1 MNRRNIF
8 ILITLQL
15 ILIVVGV
22 KAQTTI
28 SPLVGEAIRAFR
40 NNEFET
46 AREKADKA
54 ILSGNYSMN
63 QRRDLYY
70 IRGYG
75 LFLASNYPEAMKDFD
90 MVLDI
95 KMNDKQSQLLKAECY
110 YYMNKFDNG
119 IEEFNNAEKLWKSTD
134 DNFNNM
140 TAYIKAMRGK
150 CQYKLGKYEVA
161 LNELNRALLLDS
173 TVMDTW
179 ETFGD
184 VNFTLK
190 NFDTALFYYS
200 KAIELYKLNN
210 DNSIYGW
217 VSRGKVYD
225 SLTKHDAA
233 ILNYKE
239 AIRIKSFEREPYWLT
254 AESYEKKK
262 NIDSSLIYFQ
272 EALARTDSEDVAN
285 LKLLNWQIGS
295 MYKKNNKFDEA
306 ITYFQKALTLD
317 DHYKEAYADIA
328 DCYVENKQY
337 KQSIEPYERAIIVYQ
352 QDKKDSLILSSLY
365 LKLGD
370 VYNKTKN
377 ETKAKENFLSALK
390 WNKGNNSASMMQ
402 ANVLYANKKYKESL
416 PFFKKVIENPIASD
430 PIVLQEAYYKQGM
443 CYLDTKDT
451 GQAIASFQKSTDFKT
466 THDEA
471 QVKLSEI
478 YFAKK
483 QFDKLGGLLTSL
495 DSSAKKFDTT
505 ALAEMYYKK
514 GVSNLTGGNAAEAK
528 NDFTKCINFN
538 GNIKK
543 AYHGLAD
550 ACMQTKEYA
559 AAEEAY
565 TQCIELYKNEKDSLY
580 KMYLYR
586 AQAKSKL
593 NNFSEA
599 VGDIE
604 AANRLKSGNL
614 NVSKSLIET
623 HIAAGNF
630 EKAIELANNL
640 QKSLKTTDL
649 NNIAYCYYYKA
660 QCNIGLSNTDKA
672 MNDLAK
678 ALSYN
683 RNFVEAQK
691 LQNNIN
697 ANPDG
702 AASLINPKD
711 STNSNPNNGSSVS
724 IPTGGVPTP
733 IVAVPSIGKS
743 TGKKDKKTKKGE
755 KSKEVKTE
763 PTVDAAKSDSTA
775 TALSETKKDTVAT
788 AEKKVVAKK
797 EKKPKKGTKGVEVKA
812 ETDSS
817 SLKDVSTNNQ
827 LIEPKKDAVFSPP
840 VPVAEP
846 VKKDTVVTPP
856 APVVE
861 PKKDTIIATPVTIAE
876 PVKKDTVVNP
886 PAPVAEPKKDP
897 VIVPPAP
904 VAEPVKK
911 DTVVTP
917 QAPVVEPKKDT
928 IITAP
933 VPVAEPAKKDT
944 VVTPPAPIVE
954 PKKDSVIT
962 PPVPVAEPV
971 MKDTVVAPPAP
982 VAEPVKKDTV
992 ITPPAPVVVPKKD
1005 PVITPPVPEA
1015 EPVMKD
1021 TVVTP
1026 PAPVVVPKKDTII
1039 APPVPL
1045 AEPVKKDTVVAPPAL
1060 VVEPKKDPV
1069 IVPPAPVAEPVK
1081 KDTVVTPQA
1090 PVVEPKKD
1098 TVIAPPVP
1106 VAEPAKKDTVVTPP
1120 APIVEPKKDS
1130 VIAPIVPVIPKVDS
1144 AKVEV
1149 NRDSTLPKEPKKEN
1163 DHLLNEDP
1171 NENGGNRKNNPPAT
1185 RDANKEYNKE
1195 QD

>member
-15 ILIVVGV
+15 FLIVVGV

-295 MYKKNNKFDEA
+295 MYKKNNKFDDA
-306 ITYFQKALTLD
+306 ITYFQKALKID
-317 DHYKEAYADIA
+317 DHYKEAYADMA

-337 KQSIEPYERAIIVYQ
+337 KQSIDPYERAIIVYQ

-443 CYLDTKDT
+443 CYMDAKDT
-451 GQAIASFQKSTDFKT
+451 GQAIASFQKSTEFKT

-505 ALAEMYYKK
+505 VLAEMYYKK
-514 GVSNLTGGNAAEAK
+514 GVSDLSSGNAAEAK

-550 ACMQTKEYA
+550 ATMQTKEYT

-599 VGDIE
+599 VDDIE

-623 HIAAGNF
+623 HIVAGNF

-683 RNFVEAQK
+683 RNFVEVQK

-702 AASLINPKD
+702 ATSLINPKD
-711 STNSNPNNGSSVS
+711 STNSNPNNGSSTVS
-724 IPTGGVPTP
+724 LPTGGVPTP

-743 TGKKDKKTKKGE
+743 AGKKDKKTKKGG
-755 KSKEVKTE
+755 KGQDIKTE
-763 PTVDAAKSDSTA
+763 PTMDAAKSDSTA
-775 TALSETKKDTVAT
+775 TALNEPKKDTVAT
-788 AEKKVVAKK
+788 AVKKVVAKK
-797 EKKPKKGTKGVEVKA
+797 DKKQKKGSKGVEVKTEPDSTTLKA
-812 ETDSS
+812 E
-817 SLKDVSTNNQ
+817 VSTNNQ
-827 LIEPKKDAVFSPP
+827 LLETKKDTIVTPPTPVVEPVKKDTVFTPPAPIVEPKKDTVIAPP

-856 APVVE
+856 ALVVE
-861 PKKDTIIATPVTIAE
+861 PKKDTVVTTPT
-876 PVKKDTVVNP
+876 
-886 PAPVAEPKKDP
+886 PVAEQM
-897 VIVPPAP
+897 
-904 VAEPVKK
+904 KK
-911 DTVVTP
+911 DTVVTL

-933 VPVAEPAKKDT
+933 VPVAEPVKKDT
-944 VVTPPAPIVE
+944 IVTPPTPVVE
-954 PKKDSVIT
+954 PKKDSVIA

-971 MKDTVVAPPAP
+971 KKDTIVTPPAP
-982 VAEPVKKDTV
+982 VVEPKKDTIVTPPTLVVEPVKKDTV
-992 ITPPAPVVVPKKD
+992 ITPPAPVV
-1005 PVITPPVPEA
+1005 E
-1015 EPVMKD
+1015 
-1021 TVVTP
+1021 
-1026 PAPVVVPKKDTII
+1026 PKKDTII
-1039 APPVPL
+1039 TPPAPI
-1045 AEPVKKDTVVAPPAL
+1045 AEPVKKDTVV
-1060 VVEPKKDPV
+1060 
-1069 IVPPAPVAEPVK
+1069 I
-1081 KDTVVTPQA
+1081 PQA

-1098 TVIAPPVP
+1098 TIITPPTP
-1106 VAEPAKKDTVVTPP
+1106 VVEPVKRDTVVTPP
-1120 APIVEPKKDS
+1120 APPVVEQKKDS

-1149 NRDSTLPKEPKKEN
+1149 YKDSTLPKEPKKEN

-1195 QD
+1195 